1 MIEKI
6 RLYKTFS
13 TNPYN
18 NLALEKHM
26 VNTVKN
32 NELIVF
38 LWQNDNSVII
48 GRNQNA
54 YKECNLSFL
63 NENNILLA
71 RRLTGGG
78 AVFHDMGNL
87 NFSFI
92 STKENE
98 DITYNLQIIKAA
110 ISSLGL
116 EVCISGRND
125 LVIDGF
131 KFSGNAFLHTKKS
144 ALHHGTI
151 MIDVNKELLSKALQV
166 DSLKLKAKGVESV
179 KSRVKSLS
187 EHNKSINVN
196 SVITALEN
204 QILNL
209 DNTLDIKIMDSERI
223 NQITS
228 TSEFK
233 NLVSD
238 FASSDWI
245 FGKNNAFEL
254 RLYDRFSWGDFDLNL
269 SVKQG
274 KIYEIKVFSDDLD
287 TEFSKTIENELI
299 DLEFSKEAI
308 KNQLSKPNPKYKDCL
323 SLILKADLL

>member
-92 STKENE
+92 STKKNE

-187 EHNKSINVN
+187 EHNKSINV
-196 SVITALEN
+196 VITALEN

-209 DNTLDIKIMDSERI
+209 DNTLDIKIMDSEHI

-228 TSEFK
+228 TSEYK
-233 NLVSD
+233 HLVSD
-238 FASSDWI
+238 FSSPEWI
-245 FGKNNAFEL
+245 LGKNDSFEL

-287 TEFSKTIENELI
+287 TEFSKTIE
-299 DLEFSKEAI
+299 KT
-308 KNQLSKPNPKYKDCL
+308 
-323 SLILKADLL
+323 